1 MILKYVYIKPHIFYL
16 FRRITG
22 DAVPLHQRGGQRVY
36 FALSATE
43 RLPDSLPNRFWIISK
58 FETLPLLNNDEVR
71 EESNIAYILHK
82 NKPFKLYV

>member
-1 MILKYVYIKPHIFYL
+1 MYILNPIFSIYL
-16 FRRITG
+16 EESQGVQT
-22 DAVPLHQRGGQRVY
+22 VPLHQRGGQRVY
-36 FALSATE
+36 FVLSATE
-43 RLPDSLPNRFWIISK
+43 RLPDTLPNPFWIISK